1 MAGNFPSNPSNG
13 DTYAG
18 FTYNSTLGAWRAPAA
33 ATTNQ
38 LDGYLQVANSTSF
51 ATTSQLDGY
60 LQVANSTSFATTSQ
74 LDGYL
79 QVANS
84 TSLSYASEKTFS
96 VTNSG
101 SGAYVFS
108 GVGTGESSANSNPTL
123 YLTRGETYKFSVN
136 ASGHPF
142 YINTTNATGTGNA
155 FANGVNNNGAAVGD
169 VTFTVPMNAPSRL
182 HYNCQYHSSMN
193 GPIYILSENSPSV
206 VYALSGVDIN
216 PNNGGIQTK
225 TVSSNTTFTESLS
238 SGDSVVMHLNAGASY
253 TVTWP
258 TIKWASNTSPTLT
271 AADVLVF
278 WKVSSTLYGAYV
290 GSYV

>member
-1 MAGNFPSNPSNG
+1 
-13 DTYAG
+13 
-18 FTYNSTLGAWRAPAA
+18 
-33 ATTNQ
+33 
-38 LDGYLQVANSTSF
+38 
-51 ATTSQLDGY
+51 
-60 LQVANSTSFATTSQ
+60 
-74 LDGYL
+74 
-79 QVANS
+79 
-84 TSLSYASEKTFS
+84 
-96 VTNSG
+96 
-101 SGAYVFS
+101 
-108 GVGTGESSANSNPTL
+108 
-123 YLTRGETYKFSVN
+123 
-136 ASGHPF
+136 
-142 YINTTNATGTGNA
+142 
-155 FANGVNNNGAAVGD
+155 
-169 VTFTVPMNAPSRL
+169 
-182 HYNCQYHSSMN
+182 MN

-206 VYALSGVDIN
+206 VYALSGADIN